1 MMVNK
6 RLVREYMLRL
16 SKETRGG
23 KFTRVSEEFYPK
35 AEAMLM
41 AACRSYIHSLPSVGK
56 TIK

>member
-6 RLVREYMLRL
+6 RLVREYMLLL

-23 KFTRVSEEFYPK
+23 KFTRVSEEFYPV
-35 AEAMLM
+35 AEEMLK

>member
-6 RLVREYMLRL
+6 RVVREYVLLL

-35 AEAMLM
+35 AEAMLKT
-41 AACRSYIHSLPSVGK
+41 ALQRYVHSLPSVGK